1 MVNLLTF
8 NINPLKLKNMKRQ
21 FITWGMMLA
30 AAFTLTNC
38 AKEIE
43 DPNQQPE
50 KQGYPFEIVASTVD
64 TKTVNEGM
72 ATKWDDD
79 DAINLF
85 HAEAGAEVYGANDK
99 FTIADVEACRF
110 TGNLTAAL
118 ETTKSYDWYALYPYN
133 SNIATPGDR
142 ADGYT
147 YIGHSKGLNQ
157 TGYDNMESLKET
169 ICPLYGVAKAV
180 ASSDT
185 PSITMNHLTSV
196 VAIKVTNTTEE
207 SLTITTASLTA
218 EENIV
223 GSYFIDITKSPV
235 VYKASEGFVKNTAVV
250 NVSDGTALAKGESAT
265 LYLAIKPFTAK
276 AGTSLTLSVNGYAKD
291 PKVLTS
297 DVTFHAGKIKTL
309 NFAYDKVEEPEQPSA
324 WVLTELADIKTGDQ
338 VVIVS
343 TKDDYSYAMS
353 NDNGTSAA
361 PSAVKVTYS
370 DNMLSQA
377 PAENL
382 VWSFEVTDNQYSFY
396 KDSDKW
402 LYCINN
408 NNGVRVGDNTNKLF
422 ELKDNYLYHV
432 AQGRYLGVYNS
443 QDWRC
448 YTSIHAN
455 IQGQTFLFFVK
466 TVGVETPDVP
476 MTPELA
482 VDPATVEVA
491 AAGGEAEFGY
501 TVTNP
506 AEGVSVS
513 ASTDATWISGF
524 SYSNADKVTFTV
536 AENTATEAREAVI
549 TLSYTGAESKTVTV
563 KQDAKVPE
571 GMKVDVLTRATT
583 GVEETTYAEWSGKT
597 VATSSAVYAGQ
608 SAGGNDAIQLRS
620 NNNNSGIVTTIS
632 GGYVKKVVV
641 TWNSNTA
648 ADRTLN
654 VYGKNSAY
662 SAATDLY
669 NSNTQG
675 TLLGTIINGTS
686 TELEVTG
693 NYQYIGLRSAS
704 GAMYLDEIQI
714 TWSPEASDAP
724 VVPELEVNPA
734 TVEVVAAGGNA
745 EFGYTVTN
753 PTEGVSVSAST
764 EANWISGFDY
774 STANKVTFTVEENTS
789 TEAREAVITLSYTGA
804 VSKIVTVKQDAAE
817 SSEPET
823 PGVEGTYY
831 VKVTSAPTDWS
842 GTYLIVYESGN
853 VAFNGELTTLDAASN
868 TVNVTIS
875 DDKIKAD
882 DATKAASFT
891 INASGHIQSASGY
904 YIGQTSDVNGLKSSK
919 TTTYE
924 NTLSLNS
931 DGTVNIVS
939 GNAYLRYNA
948 SSGQYRFRYFKSST
962 YTNQKAIALYKLQ

>member
-1 MVNLLTF
+1 MKIFVLVAAAAMALASCQKPEIENVQPQEYEYTFLIGNADTKATVGETCVEWEDGDQMGVYTISTSGTSYNRWGNITPGFPATMVVSSYYALSAGDKVYAYYPYVYSNSQEADNVNLEIPAIQDGVDDMPMVSIPYAIPVDLAEKTDKELTAGEIKFANLGSVIEF
-8 NINPLKLKNMKRQ
+8 NVYTETEAYAAEVVESVTFEADKA
-21 FITWGMMLA
+21 LA
-30 AAFTLTNC
+30 GAFTFDLTKVNYSDESTLSIADLTEKTVVANASDLAVGTKDAPAVVKMVVAPGTYAGNIIVKTDAATYTFPIST
-38 AKEIE
+38 AKEF
-43 DPNQQPE
+43 
-50 KQGYPFEIVASTVD
+50 KRS
-64 TKTVNEGM
+64 
-72 ATKWDDD
+72 
-79 DAINLF
+79 
-85 HAEAGAEVYGANDK
+85 
-99 FTIADVEACRF
+99 
-110 TGNLTAAL
+110 
-118 ETTKSYDWYALYPYN
+118 
-133 SNIATPGDR
+133 
-142 ADGYT
+142 
-147 YIGHSKGLNQ
+147 
-157 TGYDNMESLKET
+157 
-169 ICPLYGVAKAV
+169 
-180 ASSDT
+180 
-185 PSITMNHLTSV
+185 
-196 VAIKVTNTTEE
+196 
-207 SLTITTASLTA
+207 
-218 EENIV
+218 
-223 GSYFIDITKSPV
+223 
-235 VYKASEGFVKNTAVV
+235 
-250 NVSDGTALAKGESAT
+250 
-265 LYLAIKPFTAK
+265 AIKPL
-276 AGTSLTLSVNGYAKD
+276 G
-291 PKVLTS
+291 
-297 DVTFHAGKIKTL
+297 L
-309 NFAYDKVEEPEQPSA
+309 NFESKNVIRVENAPEA
-324 WVLTELADIKTGDQ
+324 WVLTELANIKTGDQ

-343 TKDDYSYAMS
+343 TKDGDSYAMS
-353 NDNGTSAA
+353 NDNGTSA

-382 VWSFEVTDNQYSFY
+382 VWSFEVTNNKYSFY
-396 KDSDKW
+396 KDSDTW
-402 LYCINN
+402 LYCTNT
-408 NNGVRVGDNTNKLF
+408 NNGVKVGTNEAKTFVLDAASGY
-422 ELKDNYLYHV
+422 LKHE
-432 AQGRYLGVYNS
+432 GTSRFLGVYNS

-448 YTSIHAN
+448 YTN
-455 IQGQTFLFFVK
+455 TTGNTVDQTFQFFVK
-466 TVGVETPDVP
+466 TIGVETPDVP

-482 VDPATVEVA
+482 VDPATVKVA
-491 AAGGEAEFGY
+491 AAGGEAEFDY

-506 AEGVSVS
+506 TEGVSVS
-513 ASTDATWISGF
+513 ASTEANWISGF
-524 SYSNADKVTFTV
+524 VYSTANKVTFTV
-536 AENTATEAREAVI
+536 AENTETEAREAVV
-549 TLSYTGAESKTVTV
+549 TLSYIGAESKTVTV

-583 GVEETTYAEWSGKT
+583 GVEGTTYAEWSGKT

-669 NSNTQG
+669 DSNTQG

-724 VVPELEVNPA
+724 VVPELAVNPA
-734 TVEVVAAGGNA
+734 TVEVEAAGGNA

-764 EANWISGFDY
+764 VANWISDFVY
-774 STANKVTFTVEENTS
+774 STANKVSFTVAENTA
-789 TEAREAVITLSYTGA
+789 TEAREAVVTLSYTGA
-804 VSKIVTVKQDAAE
+804 ESKTVTIKQAAAE

-831 VKVTSAPTDWS
+831 VKVTSAPADWS

-853 VAFNGELTTLDAASN
+853 VAFNGALTTLDAASN

-875 DDKIKAD
+875 DDKIEAN

-904 YIGQTSDVNGLKSSK
+904 YIGQTSDANGLKSSE

-939 GNAYLRYNA
+939 GKAYLRYNA

>member
-1 MVNLLTF
+1 M
-8 NINPLKLKNMKRQ
+8 KMNMKKI
-21 FITWGMMLA
+21 FSWGMMLA

-64 TKTVNEGM
+64 TRTVNDGM
-72 ATKWDDD
+72 ATNWDDN

-85 HAEAGAEVYGANDK
+85 HAVAGAQDYGTNDE
-99 FTIADVEACRF
+99 FTIADVETGRF
-110 TGNLTAAL
+110 TGTLTEAL
-118 ETTKSYDWYALYPYN
+118 EAGQSYDWYALYPYN

-157 TGYDNMESLKET
+157 TGYNSMASLKED

-180 ASSDT
+180 PSSDT

-196 VAIKVTNTTEE
+196 VAITVTNTTEE
-207 SLTITTASLTA
+207 PLTIEKASLTA
-218 EENIV
+218 EEDIV

-235 VYKASEGFVKNTAVV
+235 VYKPSEGFVKNTAVV

-276 AGTSLTLSVNGYAKD
+276 TGTSLTLSVNDYAKE

-324 WVLTELADIKTGDQ
+324 WVLTELANIKTGDQ

-343 TKDDYSYAMS
+343 TKGDDSYAMS
-353 NDNGTSAA
+353 NDNGTSKA
-361 PSAVKVTYS
+361 PSAEKVTYS
-370 DNMLSQA
+370 NNMLSSA

-382 VWSFEVTDNQYSFY
+382 VWSFEVTNNQYSFY
-396 KDSDKW
+396 KDSNEW
-402 LYCINN
+402 LYCTNN
-408 NNGVRVGDNTNKLF
+408 NNGVRVGDNSNKLF
-422 ELKDNYLYHV
+422 ELKDNYLFHV
-432 AQGRYLGVYNS
+432 AQSRYLGVYNS
-443 QDWRC
+443 EDWRC
-448 YTSIHAN
+448 YTSINTN

-513 ASTDATWISGF
+513 ASTDVPWISGF
-524 SYSNADKVTFTV
+524 SYSTANKVTFTV

-549 TLSYTGAESKTVTV
+549 TLSYTGVESKTVTV
-563 KQDAKVPE
+563 RQDAKVPE

-583 GVEETTYAEWSGKT
+583 GVEGTTYTDWSGKT
-597 VATSSAVYAGQ
+597 VTTSSAVYAGQ

-620 NNNNSGIVTTIS
+620 DNNNSGIVTTIS

-641 TWNSNTA
+641 TWNSNTLNG
-648 ADRTLN
+648 RTLN

-662 SAATDLY
+662 STATELY
-669 NSNTQG
+669 DSNTQG
-675 TLLGTIINGTS
+675 TLLGTIVYGTS

-693 NYQYIGLRSAS
+693 NYQYIGLRSAD
-704 GAMYLDEIQI
+704 GAMYLDEIKI
-714 TWSPEASDAP
+714 TWSSEASDAP
-724 VVPELEVNPA
+724 FVPELAVNPA
-734 TVEVVAAGGNA
+734 TVEVAAAGGNA
-745 EFGYTVTN
+745 EFGYTIIY
-753 PTEGVSVSAST
+753 PADGVSVSAST
-764 EANWISGFDY
+764 EATWISGFDY
-774 STANKVTFTVEENTS
+774 STANKVSFTVAENTA
-789 TEAREAVITLSYTGA
+789 TEAREAVITLAYEGA
-804 VSKIVTVKQDAAE
+804 ASKTITVKQDAAE
-817 SSEPET
+817 SDPGTGGGEGSEPVTVSKLISEISGT
-823 PGVEGTYY
+823 TTNGTKVSELKLDDVITASASTGGDNGKVYEYGEEWRLYMSASGTVTISAIEGYTISTVKFTYKYSNSGVLLKGTTQIKSGAVDTVNAQYVTY
-831 VKVTSAPTDWS
+831 TVGRTGGTNQGQVKVTA
-842 GTYLIVYESGN
+842 IEVVYQ
-853 VAFNGELTTLDAASN
+853 
-868 TVNVTIS
+868 
-875 DDKIKAD
+875 AD
-882 DATKAASFT
+882 
-891 INASGHIQSASGY
+891 
-904 YIGQTSDVNGLKSSK
+904 
-919 TTTYE
+919 
-924 NTLSLNS
+924 
-931 DGTVNIVS
+931 
-939 GNAYLRYNA
+939 
-948 SSGQYRFRYFKSST
+948 
-962 YTNQKAIALYKLQ
+962 

>member
-1 MVNLLTF
+1 MALASCQKPEIENVQPQEYEYTFLIGNADTKATVGETCVEWEDGDQMGVYTISTSGTSYNRWGNITPGFPATMVVSSYYALSAGDKVYAYYPYVYSNSQEADNVNLEIPAIQDGVDDMPMVSIPYAIPVDLAEKTDKELTAGEIKFANLGSVIEF
-8 NINPLKLKNMKRQ
+8 NVYTETEAYAAEVVESVTFEADKA
-21 FITWGMMLA
+21 LA
-30 AAFTLTNC
+30 GAFTFDLTKVNYSDESTLSIADLTEKTVVANASDLAVGTKDAPAVVKMVVAPGTYAGNIIVKTDAATYTFPIST
-38 AKEIE
+38 AKEF
-43 DPNQQPE
+43 
-50 KQGYPFEIVASTVD
+50 KRS
-64 TKTVNEGM
+64 
-72 ATKWDDD
+72 
-79 DAINLF
+79 
-85 HAEAGAEVYGANDK
+85 
-99 FTIADVEACRF
+99 
-110 TGNLTAAL
+110 
-118 ETTKSYDWYALYPYN
+118 
-133 SNIATPGDR
+133 
-142 ADGYT
+142 
-147 YIGHSKGLNQ
+147 
-157 TGYDNMESLKET
+157 
-169 ICPLYGVAKAV
+169 
-180 ASSDT
+180 
-185 PSITMNHLTSV
+185 
-196 VAIKVTNTTEE
+196 
-207 SLTITTASLTA
+207 
-218 EENIV
+218 
-223 GSYFIDITKSPV
+223 
-235 VYKASEGFVKNTAVV
+235 
-250 NVSDGTALAKGESAT
+250 
-265 LYLAIKPFTAK
+265 AIKPL
-276 AGTSLTLSVNGYAKD
+276 G
-291 PKVLTS
+291 
-297 DVTFHAGKIKTL
+297 L
-309 NFAYDKVEEPEQPSA
+309 NFESKNVIRVENAPEA
-324 WVLTELADIKTGDQ
+324 WVLTELANIKTGDQ

-343 TKDDYSYAMS
+343 TKDGDSYAMS
-353 NDNGTSAA
+353 NDNGTSA

-382 VWSFEVTDNQYSFY
+382 VWSFEVTNNKYSFY
-396 KDSDKW
+396 KDSDTW
-402 LYCINN
+402 LYCTNT
-408 NNGVRVGDNTNKLF
+408 NNGVKVGTNEAKTFVLDAASGY
-422 ELKDNYLYHV
+422 LKHE
-432 AQGRYLGVYNS
+432 GTSRFLGVYNS

-448 YTSIHAN
+448 YTN
-455 IQGQTFLFFVK
+455 TTGNTVDQTFQFFVK
-466 TVGVETPDVP
+466 TIGVETPDVP

-482 VDPATVEVA
+482 VDPATVKVA
-491 AAGGEAEFGY
+491 AAGGEAEFDY

-506 AEGVSVS
+506 TEGVSVS
-513 ASTDATWISGF
+513 ASTEANWISGF
-524 SYSNADKVTFTV
+524 VYSTANKVTFTV
-536 AENTATEAREAVI
+536 AENTETEAREAVV
-549 TLSYTGAESKTVTV
+549 TLSYIGAESKTVTV

-583 GVEETTYAEWSGKT
+583 GVEGTTYAEWSGKT

-669 NSNTQG
+669 DSNTQG

-724 VVPELEVNPA
+724 VVPELAVNPA
-734 TVEVVAAGGNA
+734 TVEVEAAGGNA

-764 EANWISGFDY
+764 VANWISDFVY
-774 STANKVTFTVEENTS
+774 STANKVSFTVAENTA
-789 TEAREAVITLSYTGA
+789 TEAREAVVTLSYTGA
-804 VSKIVTVKQDAAE
+804 ESKTVTIKQAAAE

-831 VKVTSAPTDWS
+831 VKVTSAPADWS

-853 VAFNGELTTLDAASN
+853 VAFNGALTTLDAASN

-875 DDKIKAD
+875 DDKIEAN

-904 YIGQTSDVNGLKSSK
+904 YIGQTSDANGLKSSE

-939 GNAYLRYNA
+939 GKAYLRYNA